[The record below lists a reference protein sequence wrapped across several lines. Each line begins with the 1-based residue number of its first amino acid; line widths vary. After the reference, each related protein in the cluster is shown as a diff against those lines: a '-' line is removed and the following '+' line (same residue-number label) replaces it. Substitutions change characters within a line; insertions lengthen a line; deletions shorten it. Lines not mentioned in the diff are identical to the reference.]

1 MDKAVFDELWR
12 VIRQKK
18 VWRGALKNRKK
29 NGEAYWV
36 NTTITPILGVNGE
49 VREYI
54 SIRWE
59 IPDPQAFCE
68 NLESL

>member
-1 MDKAVFDELWR
+1 MDKAVFDELWH

-29 NGEAYWV
+29 NGDSYWV

-49 VREYI
+49 IREYI